1 MVLQTI
7 ALPLGY
13 AAFPKSFRD
22 GKNVEEK
29 HIYGLRQ
36 VKEKDLTKFDAF
48 EPDTQSGEKPGFQAR
63 DLFRFFVVDCIII
76 LSLRLLYQTSVL
88 PSLDYYV
95 VFTLMGKVALAA
107 YLLWMVG
114 QRIDGWRSAGGKS
127 AGSGLGWLAGGVIVF
142 AAMPVYAYLGTVNF
156 DWVAGFY
163 RSFGLVYQP
172 APQDVALIIFGGAL
186 HEWVRWLLVFFTL
199 VAGPVMEE
207 VAFRGIGVDAFP
219 NRSGTAWAI
228 VWTGLLFGLYHY
240 DPVRVL
246 PLAGLGMTLAA
257 ARALSRSLWCPIV
270 LHVAYN
276 GSVLLFMLRG
286 TLGGQE

>member
-29 HIYGLRQ
+29 HIYGSRQ
-36 VKEKDLTKFDAF
+36 VKEKELTKFDAF
-48 EPDTQSGEKPGFQAR
+48 EPGSRADEKTGFQTR

-95 VFTLMGKVALAA
+95 VFTLTGKVALAA

-114 QRIDGWRSAGGKS
+114 QLADGWRQAGGKS
-127 AGSGLGWLAGGVIVF
+127 VGSGLGWLVGGGVVF
-142 AAMPVYAYLGTVNF
+142 AALPAYAYLGTVNF
-156 DWVAGFY
+156 DWIAGFY
-163 RSFGLVYQP
+163 RFFGLLYQP
-172 APQDVALIIFGGAL
+172 APQDVALINFGGSIN
-186 HEWVRWLLVFFTL
+186 EWVRWLLIFFAL

-207 VAFRGIGVDAFP
+207 IAFRGIGFDAFRR
-219 NRSGTAWAI
+219 RSGTVWAI
-228 VWTGLLFGLYHY
+228 VWTGLLFGVYHY

-246 PLAGLGMTLAA
+246 PLAGLGVTLAV
-257 ARALSRSLWCPIV
+257 ARALSRSLWCPIA
-270 LHVAYN
+270 LHVIYN
-276 GSVLLFMLRG
+276 GSVLLSMLRE
-286 TLGGQE
+286 TRGGQG